1 MSVGETD
8 LGAQVMGPAVPGA
21 GPRRRGLSS
30 SWVLVIAASWI
41 ALLLV
46 IALVVQWLPLQSY
59 KVVVGDPNMPPN
71 LSREFLGT
79 NDIGQSILSR
89 LAYGLRVSMV
99 ISFCSTALAAIVGGA
114 LGLLAAY
121 FRRTAGVLADVATS
135 TVLAV
140 PYLLLMLT
148 IVLVFGTALVTL
160 TLAIGVIFVP
170 AFTRLMRINARLELS
185 RDYIVAARALGTS
198 QIRILVREVLPNTLP
213 GLITYAVVVLPAI
226 VIAEGSLSFLG
237 FGVQPP
243 TPSWGEMISLGSQNI
258 TSEPWPALI
267 PCIAL
272 SLTVLSLN
280 LVGDRLRQR
289 LDLHDDS

>member
-1 MSVGETD
+1 MTSS
-8 LGAQVMGPAVPGA
+8 QW
-21 GPRRRGLSS
+21 RRRPSS
-30 SWVLVIAASWI
+30 NWVLIVAASWI
-41 ALLLV
+41 VLLLIV
-46 IALVVQWLPLQSY
+46 ALVVQWLPLQSY
-59 KVVVGDPNMPPN
+59 KGVVGDPNLPPS

-79 NDIGQSILSR
+79 NDIGQSMLSR

-99 ISFCSTALAAIVGGA
+99 ISFCSTALAAIAGGA

-121 FRRTAGVLADVATS
+121 FRRTAGVLADVVTN

-148 IVLVFGTALVTL
+148 IVLVYGTALVTL

-170 AFTRLMRINARLELS
+170 AFTRLMRANARLELS
-185 RDYIVAARALGTS
+185 RDYIVAARALGAS
-198 QIRILVREVLPNTLP
+198 RFRILVREVLPNTVP

-243 TPSWGEMISLGSQNI
+243 TPSWGEMISLGAQNI
-258 TSEPWPALI
+258 TSAPWPALI

-289 LDLHDDS
+289 LDLHDGS